1 MEDKLAWERLYS
13 KGEFL
18 ELEIHP
24 ELPAHMERFKSRG
37 VRRIL
42 DLGCGS
48 GRHMVYL
55 AKAGFEVFG
64 MDIAPSGLCA
74 TLQALAK
81 EQLVGHVTLSD
92 MQVLPYE
99 SDFFDAVIS
108 IRVIHHNRLKL
119 IQQTVA
125 EIWRVLRYNGLVW
138 VTSPAPK
145 KKSHRKS
152 VEVEPGTYVPL
163 EGPEKGLPHHLFT
176 KEGFRALF
184 HNFSVLDIH
193 LCQKRHHSLLA
204 VKSKNN
210 LA

>member
-1 MEDKLAWERLYS
+1 MAWERLYA

-24 ELPAHMERFKSRG
+24 EMLAQMERFKSRG
-37 VRRIL
+37 VKRIL

-48 GRHMVYL
+48 GRHMVFL
-55 AKAGFEVFG
+55 AKAGFEMFG

-81 EQLVGHVTLSD
+81 ANLVGHVALSD
-92 MQVLPYE
+92 MQVLPYD

-108 IRVIHHNRLKL
+108 VKVIHHNRLKV

-138 VTSPAPK
+138 VTILAPRK
-145 KKSHRKS
+145 TSRSKS
-152 VEVEPGTYVPL
+152 VEIEPRTYIPL
-163 EGPEKGLPHHLFT
+163 EGSEKGLPHHHFT
-176 KEGFRALF
+176 KQGLRKLF
-184 HNFSVLDIH
+184 QDFSILDIH
-193 LCQKRHHSLLA
+193 LSQKRHFSLLA
-204 VKSKNN
+204 EKTRKSPP
-210 LA
+210 